1 MFSFDIRKIT
11 GEFRFFPERLI
22 QPPVGDKGEPGASAQ
37 INRGM
42 KTNGRNRNAYSVHS
56 LPLSARNNRNV
67 KNL

>member
-37 INRGM
+37 INRG
-42 KTNGRNRNAYSVHS
+42 GRKPTEGIGMRIASIVYLFLHVMGM
-56 LPLSARNNRNV
+56 
-67 KNL
+67 